1 MTTAAAAEL
10 RQVHWHLPQELVT
23 HIEAL
28 AAAEGS
34 PPQRIASRI
43 LAAGVAEAGLTAAG
57 RCSVRT
63 GLCSEGPTP
72 LPIQQVL
79 LR

>member
-1 MTTAAAAEL
+1 MTTAASEH
-10 RQVHWHLPQELVT
+10 RQVHWHLPLEVVN

-34 PPQRIASRI
+34 QPELIASRM
-43 LAAGVAEAGLTAAG
+43 LSAGVAEAGLTAAG

-63 GLCSEGPTP
+63 GLCSQGPTP
-72 LPIQQVL
+72 LPLQQAQTC
-79 LR
+79 